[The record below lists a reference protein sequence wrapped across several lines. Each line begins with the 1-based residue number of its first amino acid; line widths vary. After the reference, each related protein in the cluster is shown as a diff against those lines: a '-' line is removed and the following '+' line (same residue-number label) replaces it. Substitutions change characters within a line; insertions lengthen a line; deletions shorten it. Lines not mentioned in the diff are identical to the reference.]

1 MHRINNIAPQKNQT
15 GSAFFIITPLILL
28 ALNWLWAQIFAFAN
42 HQFPNTA
49 NIPSTSL
56 QALIGFVLSHLAQFG
71 GALII
76 YLITFWFFSLIV
88 QIILKRLSNSSAA
101 ITLRLHFFSPTI
113 LGLVLLNAIA
123 LVPMTMLSYRIPLA
137 SLIKLPDFISQV
149 LLEKSAIGL
158 AVTGGLVVYSLIL
171 IKCGQVIPNIMAGQ
185 SFRQAF
191 KNSWQNVTWYQ
202 VLRFIG
208 AVIANLVALAI
219 FAAILYGVQKLV
231 EIIALPLA
239 RHSANVLMVIFT
251 AGIYALTTWFIWQIN
266 RHILN
271 PNRLAFNL
279 RQHLGLGSRLLT
291 GLILLGCGIF
301 VVTSENSWLPTVNRQ
316 PIVISHRGVN
326 GDNGLPNSLESLK
339 NTIKSAH
346 PAYIETDVQLT
357 KDNQF
362 IILHDTN
369 LKVLTGVNNTP
380 AELTL
385 NQITKLTMHIDGEKA
400 KVPSLHEYLDYATTH
415 HQPLLI
421 ELKTSMVANKKT
433 LTAFLKE
440 FGPELAK
447 NHAILHSLNKNLVQ
461 NVKENDNK
469 IKIGFILPYNTDTL
483 PKGKNAFYTVEYST
497 LTPQLVRDIHA
508 QKKQVYAWTAND
520 RPSMYWLSVMNVD
533 AIITDY
539 PSRLQSILKEQQNH
553 PHYGVALLRYF
564 FTIQHTL

>member
-1 MHRINNIAPQKNQT
+1 MRRINTITPRENQT
-15 GSAFFIITPLILL
+15 GPAFFIITPLILL
-28 ALNWLWAQIFAFAN
+28 AFNWLWTQIFTFAN

-49 NIPSTSL
+49 NIPSTTI
-56 QALIGFVLSHLAQFG
+56 QALVGFILSHLDQFG
-71 GALII
+71 GALVI
-76 YLITFWFFSLIV
+76 YLITFWFFSLLI
-88 QIILKRLSNSSAA
+88 QIIIKWLSNTSA
-101 ITLRLHFFSPTI
+101 ITLRLHLFSPTI
-113 LGLVLLNAIA
+113 LGLLLLDAIA
-123 LVPMTMLSYRIPLA
+123 FVPMTMLGYRLPLA
-137 SLIKLPDFISQV
+137 NLIKLPDFISQV
-149 LLEKSAIGL
+149 LLEKSALGL
-158 AVTGGLVVYSLIL
+158 AVTGGFLVYILVL
-171 IKCGQVIPNIMAGQ
+171 IKLGQVIPNIMAGQ
-185 SFRQAF
+185 SFRQAC
-191 KNSWQNVTWYQ
+191 KNSWHNVTWHQ

-208 AVIANLVALAI
+208 SVIANLVVLAI
-219 FAAILYGVQKLV
+219 LAALLYGVQKLV
-231 EIIALPLA
+231 EITAIPLA

-251 AGIYALTTWFIWQIN
+251 AAIYALTTWFIWQIN

-271 PNRLAFNL
+271 PNRLSFNL
-279 RQHLGLGSRLLT
+279 RQHLGLGNRLLAS
-291 GLILLGCGIF
+291 LVLLGCGA
-301 VVTSENSWLPTVNRQ
+301 VAVTTENSWFPTVTRQ
-316 PIVISHRGVN
+316 PIVISHRGVD

-346 PAYIETDVQLT
+346 PDYIETDVQLT
-357 KDNQF
+357 KDNKF

-385 NQITKLTMHIDGEKA
+385 KQITNLTMHIDGEKA
-400 KVPSLHEYLDYATTH
+400 KVPSLHQYLDYATKH

-440 FGPELAK
+440 FGPELTK